1 MSLLLLFTPPLAAG
15 QVIIT
20 MPDEQIQAVLKQIG
34 IWHHAW
40 KDGRTYASDTELG
53 QVITDQLVEVVSL
66 GHYHSLA
73 EIGGTLEI
81 HYDQSREPVVP

>member
-1 MSLLLLFTPPLAAG
+1 MSLLLLFTPQLAAG

-20 MPDEQIQAVLKQIG
+20 MSDEQIQAVLKQIG
-34 IWHHAW
+34 TWHHAW
-40 KDGRTYASDTELG
+40 KDDTTYASDTVLG
-53 QVITDQLVEVVSL
+53 GVIVDQLVEAVSL

-81 HYDQSREPVVP
+81 RYDQPREPIVP